1 MDCLHQ
7 FGTYLVTPKMVEILC
22 YRRSD
27 SFFDFHLNPLAE
39 VFSPQR
45 SAVSVC
51 LRQNPNQVL
60 RTGKLKQATMRC
72 LP

>member
-39 VFSPQR
+39 VL
-45 SAVSVC
+45 V
-51 LRQNPNQVL
+51 PNGQQCPFAFAKIPTKSCEL
-60 RTGKLKQATMRC
+60 AN
-72 LP
+72 